1 MKILFLCGLFPKE
14 TEEDILKNSIGSIQ
28 NAANNLQWGFVEG
41 FEENL
46 NEPITILNSL
56 YIGSFP
62 RLYKRI
68 KIDTHYFSHNGG
80 KSQDINVGFINVV
93 GVKRIS
99 RYISLKPY
107 IKEWIESNKDSKK
120 IIIAYAMTSTFT
132 QILEYSK
139 KIDESVVTCLIVPD
153 LPQYMN
159 FNNHKNIIYTKLKN
173 IEMKIIRKNM
183 QFIDSY
189 VLLTQYMKD
198 ALEIKKP
205 YVVIEGISTDL
216 FKNIS
221 KSDENMNNSHKNILY
236 TGGLNEK
243 YGIIDLVKAFEMLE
257 DKNCRLIICGSGDA
271 ENFIR
276 KACGRDKRIIFKG
289 LLDREEILS
298 LQKGATL
305 LINPR
310 ANTDDY
316 TKFSF
321 PSKMLEYMSSGR
333 PVLAY
338 MLDGMPDEYREYIY
352 EINENVENGI
362 LNALVEV
369 LKKSKEELYIKG
381 KKAKEFVLKEK
392 NSKKQCKKVI
402 DMITKLK

>member
-1 MKILFLCGLFPKE
+1 MKILFLGGLFPKE

-28 NAANNLQWGFVEG
+28 NAANNLQWGFVKG
-41 FEENL
+41 FEENV

-68 KIDTHYFSHNGG
+68 KIDTYYFSHNGG

-93 GVKRIS
+93 GLKRIS
-99 RYISLKPY
+99 RYVSLKPY
-107 IKEWIESNKDSKK
+107 VKKWIESNKDSKK

-139 KIDESVVTCLIVPD
+139 KIDGSVVTCLIVPD

-159 FNNHKNIIYTKLKN
+159 FNNHKNKIYNKLKN
-173 IEMKIIRKNM
+173 IEIRIIKKDM

-189 VLLTQYMKD
+189 VLLTQHMKD
-198 ALEIKKP
+198 ALEIEKP
-205 YVVIEGISTDL
+205 SVVIEGISTDL
-216 FKNIS
+216 FKKIP
-221 KSDENMNNSHKNILY
+221 KSDENMNNGHKNILY

-243 YGIIDLVKAFEMLE
+243 YGIVKLVEAFEMLE
-257 DKNCRLIICGSGDA
+257 DKNCSLIICGSGDA
-271 ENFIR
+271 ESFIR

-298 LQKGATL
+298 LQKEATL

-310 ANTDDY
+310 SNIDEY

-338 MLDGMPDEYREYIY
+338 MLDGMPDEYKEYIY
-352 EINENVENGI
+352 EIDGNVENGI
-362 LNALVEV
+362 LKSLVEV
-369 LKKSKEELYIKG
+369 LKKSEEELFIKG
-381 KKAKEFVLKEK
+381 KKAKEFVLIEK
-392 NSKKQCKKVI
+392 NSKKQCEKAI
-402 DMITKLK
+402 DMLTKLI